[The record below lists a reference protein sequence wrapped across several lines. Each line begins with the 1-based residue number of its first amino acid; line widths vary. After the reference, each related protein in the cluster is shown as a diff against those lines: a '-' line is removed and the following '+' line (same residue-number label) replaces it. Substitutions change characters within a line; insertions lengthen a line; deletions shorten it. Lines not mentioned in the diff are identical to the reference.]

1 MLAVHLKTGCFDQR
15 LSRTTHRT
23 CAELSAQFPRWQD
36 WITARTAD
44 GVAFAILGD
53 FNRHMDGARPVL
65 AALRQVA
72 PLTRA
77 TEGRA
82 SPCWGG
88 EAFIDHILLGGA
100 ARALAAA
107 GYAARADLPRDGRSV
122 EGTLIGPLPG
132 IGPLARPG
140 LSALNAATDGRRR
153 GMKITGITTKEF
165 RWPRHKPI
173 ANGKHTYT
181 HVTFAVAE
189 IATTEGITGIGLG
202 GGGEIERATVA
213 RLTPMLIGEDPIDVE
228 RLWQKMWEP
237 KLIGRRGLTT
247 RAISAID
254 IGLWDIRAEI
264 RQPAALQTARRLPRP
279 RADLHR
285 RRLLR
290 GRQRPRELAR
300 EMEDNVRMGAKAVKM
315 KIGAVPIAED
325 VARVRIAREAV
336 GPDVKLM
343 VDANCAYRYYEAIQI
358 AKRIEEYDI
367 FWFEEPVAPDDYD
380 GHRKLAQATSIPIA
394 TGENEYTRYG
404 FRDLIKHECAAI
416 LNADAKVLGG
426 VTEFMKVAA
435 LAQANDLDIAP
446 HGSQD
451 IHVHLVSAISNG
463 LILEFYR
470 DTVDP
475 MWGRVYRHTLTL
487 NDDGTVSPPD
497 VPGIGADPNYESLAK
512 FASPERRKDIMMAK
526 ILIIHGAGMNMR
538 GKVQTEIF
546 GPMTLPEYDEQ
557 HPWLRRR
564 TGSRCRDIPFE
575 HRRRGGEQAL

>member
-1 MLAVHLKTGCFDQR
+1 
-15 LSRTTHRT
+15 
-23 CAELSAQFPRWQD
+23 
-36 WITARTAD
+36 
-44 GVAFAILGD
+44 
-53 FNRHMDGARPVL
+53 
-65 AALRQVA
+65 
-72 PLTRA
+72 
-77 TEGRA
+77 
-82 SPCWGG
+82 
-88 EAFIDHILLGGA
+88 
-100 ARALAAA
+100 
-107 GYAARADLPRDGRSV
+107 
-122 EGTLIGPLPG
+122 
-132 IGPLARPG
+132 
-140 LSALNAATDGRRR
+140 
-153 GMKITGITTKEF
+153 MKITGITTKEF

-181 HVTFAVAE
+181 HVTFAVVE
-189 IATTEGITGIGLG
+189 IETSEGITGIGLG

-213 RLTPMLIGEDPIDVE
+213 HLTPMLIGEDPIDVE

-254 IGLWDIRAEI
+254 IGLWDIRAKF
-264 RQPAALQTARRLPRP
+264 ANLP
-279 RADLHR
+279 LYK
-285 RRLLR
+285 LLGGFR
-290 GRQRPRELAR
+290 DRVPTYIAGGYYEEGKGLRELAR

-325 VARVRIAREAV
+325 VARVRQAREAV

-404 FRDLIKHECAAI
+404 FRDLIRNDCAAI

-435 LAQANDLDIAP
+435 LAQAHDLDIAP

-475 MWGRVYRHTLTL
+475 MWGRVYRHTLRL

-497 VPGIGADPNYESLAK
+497 VPGIGADPNYETLA
-512 FASPERRKDIMMAK
+512 
-526 ILIIHGAGMNMR
+526 
-538 GKVQTEIF
+538 
-546 GPMTLPEYDEQ
+546 EY
-557 HPWLRRR
+557 R
-564 TGSRCRDIPFE
+564 I
-575 HRRRGGEQAL
+575 A